1 MELQDF
7 REFLELLNKN
17 RVKYLIVGGY
27 ALAYHSKPR
36 FTGDIDIWIETNE
49 ENAEKVLNVLN
60 EFGFGELDITKGD
73 FMNLG
78 QILQLGFAPN
88 RIDIITSIDGVDFQD
103 AWENRIEGNF
113 GSHGIKVFFISRADF
128 IKNKRSTGRKKDS
141 NDIDW
146 IKEFSPTKNN

>member
-1 MELQDF
+1 MVPKDF
-7 REFLELLNKN
+7 REFLGLLNKN
-17 RVKYLIVGGY
+17 RVRYLIVGGY

-49 ENAEKVLNVLN
+49 ENAEKVLNALK

-73 FMNLG
+73 FMNIG

-113 GSHGIKVFFISRADF
+113 GSNGIKVFFISRADF
-128 IKNKRSTGRKKDS
+128 IKNKKSTGRKKDL

-146 IKEFSPTKNN
+146 MMEYADK